1 MAPAG
6 RPAVEDEKRRD
17 KSFAVAVNTQELAA
31 IRAAAEAAGV
41 RVTTWARE
49 AILRAAR
56 RQHRSS

>member
-1 MAPAG
+1 MG
-6 RPAVEDEKRRD
+6 RPTVTDAERRD
-17 KSFAVAVNTQELAA
+17 KFFSVAVNEQELSA